1 MLIRLAKVVWW
12 FGLLLALL
20 AVLEFAMPRIQLG
33 SLDCDAVA
41 RARAAADEKQVAL
54 ATAAAAA
61 QGKQPSAWDLTPSG
75 PQTADEQACGDAKR
89 RYVGSG
95 EIAGMLLVTTILS
108 WAAAFVLGGSFW
120 RPPSTRSARST
131 SRALV

>member
-1 MLIRLAKVVWW
+1 MLTRLAKVVWW
-12 FGLLLALL
+12 FGLLVALL
-20 AVLEFAMPRIQLG
+20 AILEFALPRIQLG

-61 QGKQPSAWDLTPSG
+61 HGKRPSALDLTPSG
-75 PQTADEQACGDAKR
+75 PQTAEEQACEGSTRKL
-89 RYVGSG
+89 VGSG
-95 EIAGMLLVTTILS
+95 EIAGMLLALTALS

-120 RPPSTRSARST
+120 RPPSTRSSA
-131 SRALV
+131 SRALAR

>member
-12 FGLLLALL
+12 FGLLVALL
-20 AVLEFAMPRIQLG
+20 AALEFAMPRIQLG

-41 RARAAADEKQVAL
+41 RARAAADEKQVAV
-54 ATAAAAA
+54 AAAAAAA

-75 PQTADEQACGDAKR
+75 PQTAEEQACDAAKHR
-89 RYVGSG
+89 FVGSG
-95 EIAGMLLVTTILS
+95 EIAGALVVMTILS

-120 RPPSTRSARST
+120 RPPSTRSSA
-131 SRALV
+131 SRALAR